1 MLEFLRSTTAQAVI
15 WVTVL
20 IVLCMVAVYVVK
32 WFRNR
37 HDSGQPRPSEWLT
50 GFREMSEQGGLT
62 PEEFR
67 QIKSVL
73 GTKLQH
79 DLDSKD
85 TEGDG

>member
-1 MLEFLRSTTAQAVI
+1 MQEFLRSTPAQAVI

-62 PEEFR
+62 PDEFR

>member
-37 HDSGQPRPSEWLT
+37 HDSGQPRHSEWLT
-50 GFREMSEQGGLT
+50 GFREMSEHGGLT

-73 GTKLQH
+73 GKKLQH

>member
-1 MLEFLRSTTAQAVI
+1 MLEFLRSTPAQAVI

-20 IVLCMVAVYVVK
+20 ILVCMVSVYVVK

-37 HDSGQPRPSEWLT
+37 TDSGEPPPSEWLT
-50 GFREMSEQGGLT
+50 GFREMSEHGGIT
-62 PEEFR
+62 PQEFR
-67 QIKSVL
+67 QIKAVL

>member
-1 MLEFLRSTTAQAVI
+1 MLEFLRSTPAQAVI

-20 IVLCMVAVYVVK
+20 IVLCMIAVYVVK

-37 HDSGQPRPSEWLT
+37 DDRGPPQPSEWLT
-50 GFREMSEQGGLT
+50 GFREMSEHGGIT

-73 GTKLQH
+73 GTKLQR
-79 DLDSKD
+79 DVGSKD
-85 TEGDG
+85 TEGDE

>member
-1 MLEFLRSTTAQAVI
+1 MLEFLRSTPAQAVI

-62 PEEFR
+62 PDEFR

>member
-1 MLEFLRSTTAQAVI
+1 MLEFLRSTPAQAVV

-20 IVLCMVAVYVVK
+20 IVLCVVAVYVVK
-32 WFRNR
+32 WFRSRN
-37 HDSGQPRPSEWLT
+37 DGGQPPPGEWLT
-50 GFREMSEQGGLT
+50 EFREMSEQGGIT

-79 DLDSKD
+79 DLGSKD
-85 TEGDG
+85 TEDDG